1 MANKSNV
8 EKAAGVW
15 YLLDD
20 KARKMSDGPEKAAV
34 EAARRNAL
42 RTLATAVKAANA
54 HAEAEALRA
63 SNEPEC

>member
-1 MANKSNV
+1 MDKKSNV

-20 KARKMSDGPEKAAV
+20 RARKMTDGAEKKVV
-34 EAARRNAL
+34 EDARRNAL

-54 HAEAEALRA
+54 HEKVGTDQMARKE
-63 SNEPEC
+63 N